1 MLFYDHIQAYIDAI
15 RMHVPKAEYDYTG
28 RFATTGREQFR
39 KIKIMSQQDAAF
51 FQSFQSFFQD
61 ERIECPLK
69 TLILKM
75 DGVMRQRIEEGDRLW
90 RNAHVGKKFH
100 AVVISIGYR
109 ASSASHAA

>member
-1 MLFYDHIQAYIDAI
+1 MLFYDHIHAYIDAI
-15 RMHVPKAEYDYTG
+15 RMHVPKAKYDYTG

-51 FQSFQSFFQD
+51 IQSFFQD

-100 AVVISIGYR
+100 AVFISIGYID
-109 ASSASHAA
+109 SSASHAA